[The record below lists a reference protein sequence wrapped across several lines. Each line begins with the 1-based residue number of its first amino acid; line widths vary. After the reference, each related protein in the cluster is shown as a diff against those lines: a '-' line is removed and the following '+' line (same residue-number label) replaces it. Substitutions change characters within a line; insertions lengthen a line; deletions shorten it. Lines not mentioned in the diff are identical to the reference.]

1 MTSTTDTAQHPDVTE
16 ISDFDEGVLPVARAT
31 EIRRHLFSCALCE
44 DMRSSLEEI
53 RSLLGSLPE
62 PSPMP
67 ADVTARISAALA
79 AEAPLD
85 TRTPAVAP
93 AESVDVSRETAP
105 REPAVA
111 EAAAREEACSGAAA
125 RETAADR
132 TASWTAEQPTDHTA
146 ENSAE
151 NPAESTAEQTAG
163 SAAGN
168 PPKRRAPMSR
178 SATSPSGASTGP
190 GRRRSPR
197 RRRIVLGTVFGA
209 AILGMGTLVFQTAGM
224 TAGASSD
231 NKADSGAMAASAPSE
246 DGAGA
251 AASSAVE
258 FTTATLPEQVRGL
271 LDSASALQRTE
282 GADSPPREAGS
293 SGPPTVDR
301 PLRAP
306 SVPACVQ
313 RALGRTA
320 SALAVETG
328 VYRGADTYLVV
339 LPHPTDSSQV
349 TAYLVDAGCTAADPT
364 GTGSLL
370 FTHAYPRT

>member
-31 EIRRHLFSCALCE
+31 EIQRHLFTCALCE

-79 AEAPLD
+79 AEAPRD
-85 TRTPAVAP
+85 TRTPAVASV
-93 AESVDVSRETAP
+93 ESVDVSRETST
-105 REPAVA
+105 RETAVT
-111 EAAAREEACSGAAA
+111 EAAAREEAGSGAAA
-125 RETAADR
+125 DG
-132 TASWTAEQPTDHTA
+132 TASRTAEQPADHTA
-146 ENSAE
+146 ENTAE
-151 NPAESTAEQTAG
+151 NPAENTAEQTAG

-168 PPKRRAPMSR
+168 SPKRRAPMSR

-231 NKADSGAMAASAPSE
+231 SKADSGAMAASAHSE

-282 GADSPPREAGS
+282 GADSPPQGAGS
-293 SGPPTVDR
+293 SGAPTVDR
-301 PLRAP
+301 PLGAP

-339 LPHPTDSSQV
+339 LPHPTDGSQV

-370 FTHAYPRT
+370 FTHAYPRA